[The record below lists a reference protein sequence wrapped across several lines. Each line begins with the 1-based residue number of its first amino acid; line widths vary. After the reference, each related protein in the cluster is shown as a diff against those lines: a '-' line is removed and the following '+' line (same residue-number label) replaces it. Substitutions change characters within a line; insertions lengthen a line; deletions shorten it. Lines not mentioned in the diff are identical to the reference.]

1 METVIPILFLLIFAA
16 YLFFLLYNFHKK
28 SKIKKIWK
36 SATPQQKIILKVE
49 IIASQLKKN
58 KSFHFLNKN
67 NATLFDTCLFI
78 VYITIAKM
86 CDNFDFE
93 EKEKRICID
102 TIWHVYFKEIM
113 HHFNANTD
121 ITMARINFYN
131 RVRNNNKSSNNP
143 SGINAVFEEYV
154 NILSADI
161 SNGLL
166 SDYKEDSPLCLIGL
180 TESFNIKLE
189 AKYSLTTALNSFDDE
204 IENIIQLCRYNRKQM
219 NFSNKELHLS

>member
-1 METVIPILFLLIFAA
+1 
-16 YLFFLLYNFHKK
+16 
-28 SKIKKIWK
+28 
-36 SATPQQKIILKVE
+36 
-49 IIASQLKKN
+49 
-58 KSFHFLNKN
+58 
-67 NATLFDTCLFI
+67 
-78 VYITIAKM
+78 M
-86 CDNFDFE
+86 CDNFDFDE
-93 EKEKRICID
+93 REKRICID

-113 HHFNANTD
+113 HYFNANMD

-180 TESFNIKLE
+180 TELFNIKLE
-189 AKYSLTTALNSFDDE
+189 ANYSLTTALNSFDDE
-204 IENIIQLCRYNRKQM
+204 IEKIIRLCRYNRK
-219 NFSNKELHLS
+219 